1 MRDGA
6 KRSEEV
12 LVFGLLGN
20 PVGHSLSPKMH
31 RAAFQA
37 MGIEAEYVA
46 FPVVNLEQAVTGIR
60 GLGIRGASVTIP
72 FKEEIISLID
82 KVDRVA
88 SVIGAVNTLVNDQG
102 VLTGTNTD
110 WLGLKRALESRIS
123 IRGRRVAIL
132 GAGGAARAAVYGVMA
147 GGGEPILL
155 NRTPQRAMR
164 AARDLGCGWALWEG
178 LGDLNA
184 HVLVNATPAGM
195 SPRGDEC
202 PVEPELLSRFHLVV
216 DMVYNPLRTRLL
228 EEAEA
233 RGVGTMNGVEMLV
246 QQGAEQIRIWTG
258 MEPPIQIMRKAVIE
272 ALGGEDED

>member
-1 MRDGA
+1 MTDGA
-6 KRSEEV
+6 KVVEEV
-12 LVFGLLGN
+12 WVFGLLGN
-20 PVGHSLSPKMH
+20 PVSHSLSPKMH
-31 RAAFQA
+31 RAAFEA

-46 FPVVNLEQAVTGIR
+46 FPVVNLEQAVMGIR

-72 FKEEIISLID
+72 FKEEIMSLLD
-82 KVDRVA
+82 EVDRIA
-88 SVIGAVNTLVNDQG
+88 SLIGAVNTLVNDHG

-123 IRGRRVAIL
+123 IRGKRIAIL

-147 GGGEPILL
+147 GRGEPILL

-164 AARDLGCGWALWEG
+164 AAKDLGCGWAPWEG
-178 LGDLNA
+178 LGDLKA
-184 HVLVNATPAGM
+184 HILVNATPIGM
-195 SPRGDEC
+195 FPKSHEC
-202 PVEPELLSRFHLVV
+202 PVEPELLSQFHLVV
-216 DMVYNPLRTRLL
+216 DMVYNPPRTRLL

-258 MEPPIQIMRKAVIE
+258 MEPPVQIMRKAVMK
-272 ALGGEDED
+272 ALGEGDED